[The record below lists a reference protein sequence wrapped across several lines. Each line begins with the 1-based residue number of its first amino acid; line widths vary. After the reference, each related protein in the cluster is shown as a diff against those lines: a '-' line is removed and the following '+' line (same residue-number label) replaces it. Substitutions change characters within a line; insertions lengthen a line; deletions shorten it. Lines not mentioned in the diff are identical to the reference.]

1 MGNPIL
7 TAYALGQSAFTLAR
21 RRARTCCDRL
31 VECASLQNA
40 VGVRY
45 VDDVNMIVTVVVG
58 VLLHET
64 EITCRAAGI
73 VLDRGVAIN
82 PAMVAPMIEA
92 VASCLADR
100 APEGSAVVHG
110 AVDALVPGM
119 RDWGLYGSIREQ
131 AEAEIAVSVSAET
144 IDRCHAEGAAMT
156 LDDARSFVAEL
167 IEREVGGYRPVR

>member
-7 TAYALGQSAFTLAR
+7 TAYALGQSAFTLAVQEPE
-21 RRARTCCDRL
+21 RARDRL

-40 VGVRY
+40 LGVRY
-45 VDDVNMIVTVVVG
+45 VDDVNLIVTTVVG
-58 VLLHET
+58 ALLHET

-92 VASCLADR
+92 VATCLADR

-131 AEAEIAVSVSAET
+131 AEAKIALSVAPET
-144 IDRCHAEGAAMT
+144 IDRRHAEGAAMT
-156 LDDARSFVAEL
+156 LDDARSFVAAL
-167 IEREVGGYRPVR
+167 VERELDEY